1 MTRWGLGAA
10 VAVLLTLAFAVPASA
25 AQLDAYTAVVTPNQL
40 STLAQEGIDIT
51 DQRNVAGG
59 VKVGLVLTQA
69 QRAKLADD
77 GVRASLTRVKGGLTV
92 QQFAARQAANGFQVW
107 RSYDEPGGFHDQM
120 YEFARES
127 RHAKLVRLG
136 TTNQG
141 REILAVKL
149 TEDADEVRDGRRPAV
164 LYSSLQHARE
174 WIASEVNRRLMNW
187 YLDEYRSGNRE
198 VRRLL
203 DDTELWFILVAN
215 PDGYQYTFDH
225 ERLWRKNLRDN
236 NGDGMTQV
244 GDGVDPNRNFPDH
257 FMYDEEGSS
266 SIFSSDTYR
275 GPSATSERETQA
287 MKGLLDRIDFA
298 FQVNYH
304 SVGEWLLYAE
314 GWQVGTPTADDPI
327 YFALSGNLD
336 NPAIPGFHP
345 GLSSDVLYVTNGETT
360 DYAHTSRGTLAWTP
374 ELGDGCPTT
383 DCGFVFPDNEA
394 EVQKEFER
402 NIPFALSVAKSAEDP
417 DDPESSLGIETKPFY
432 IKSDDPY
439 KEGNPGANF
448 TFQYSYGDP
457 QEVRVLAKRS
467 LGKVTLK
474 YRINDGRTRS
484 ASTSEWRGGERYD
497 PADVYYRVMRGFV
510 RGTDPGDEVEV
521 WFEADDRGRGDDG
534 DDDDDRGRRGG
545 DDDEVRSD
553 SFTYQAVSD
562 SNADVLVVAAE
573 DYTGASPV
581 LPGGPQYVDY
591 YVNAIK
597 ESGHDAD
604 VYDVDARGR
613 IAPDQLGVL
622 SHYDAVVWYTG
633 EDVVTRPAG
642 QRPGNADRLAMDEIL
657 EVRAYM
663 NEGGRVL
670 YTGKNAAKQ
679 YTGAGVGSQFY
690 DPKRGTEECRL
701 PGPQPGTTV
710 PNPALDPRRCLLL
723 RGSGDLVND
732 VIGYWFGGFVQVADD
747 GNNPAGGL
755 FDVNGIDDPFTG
767 LAWGF
772 NGPDS
777 ADNQTN
783 SSSFVSTSGIL
794 PTDRFPQFESWPSTR
809 WNKPGGPFD
818 PHTGSQYVYSQI
830 ADVAYKRLTRDVTV
844 PAAGGDLTFW
854 TSYDTEEHWDFLAV
868 EVRRPD
874 GTWTTLPDSGPGQNT
889 TRDTGE
895 SCLAANSGGWR
906 TLHPHLDNYQTQVGQ
921 DACEPTGTGGGQ
933 WHAASGNSGGWEQ
946 WTIDLDQF
954 AGQTVQISIASITDW
969 ATHNLGVFVD
979 DVTLPDGT
987 TTSFEGSLDGWAA
1000 TGPPEGS
1007 GPNANNWTLADASGF
1022 PVGASITT
1030 PSSLMMGFGFEG
1042 IATEARRNEVMGR
1055 ALGHLLG
1062 SG

>member
-1 MTRWGLGAA
+1 MSRWGIGAA
-10 VAVLLTLAFAVPASA
+10 LAVLLTLALAASA
-25 AQLDAYTAVVTPNQL
+25 PAAERLDAYTAVVKPSQL
-40 STLAQEGIDIT
+40 TTLAEEGLDIT
-51 DQRNVAGG
+51 SQRNTARG
-59 VKVGLVLTQA
+59 VKVGLVMTQA
-69 QRAKLADD
+69 QHAKLADD
-77 GVRASLTRVKGGLTV
+77 GIRATLTRVKGGLTV

-107 RSYDEPGGFHDQM
+107 RSYDEPGGFRDQM
-120 YEFARES
+120 YDFARES

-136 TTNQG
+136 TTLQG
-141 REILAVKL
+141 REILAVKV
-149 TEDADEVRDGRRPAV
+149 TEDADKVRDGRRPAV

-187 YLDEYRSGNRE
+187 YMDEYRSGDRE
-198 VRRLL
+198 IRRLL
-203 DDTELWFILVAN
+203 DDTELWFVLVAN

-236 NGDGMTQV
+236 NGDGQTQV
-244 GDGVDPNRNFPDH
+244 GDGVDPNRNFPSH

-266 SIFSSDTYR
+266 SIFSSETYR

-287 MKGLLDRIDFA
+287 MKGLLDRIGFA

-314 GWQVGTPTADDPI
+314 GWQIGTPTADDPI
-327 YFALSGNLD
+327 YYALSGNLD

-360 DYAHTSRGTLAWTP
+360 DYAHANTDALAWTP
-374 ELGDGCPTT
+374 ELGDGCPES

-432 IKSDDPY
+432 VKSDDPY
-439 KEGNPGANF
+439 KEGIPGANF
-448 TFQYSYGDP
+448 TFKYSYGDP

-521 WFEADDRGRGDDG
+521 WFEGKKKA
-534 DDDDDRGRRGG
+534 
-545 DDDEVRSD
+545 RSD

-562 SNADVLVVAAE
+562 SNDDVLVVAAE
-573 DYTGASPV
+573 DYSGASPGPT
-581 LPGGPQYVDY
+581 PGPNYVGYYVDSIE
-591 YVNAIK
+591 A
-597 ESGHDAD
+597 SGYDAD

-613 IAPDQLGVL
+613 TAPDQLGVL
-622 SHYDAVVWYTG
+622 SHYDAVIWYTG
-633 EDVVTRPAG
+633 DDVVTRRAG
-642 QRPGNADRLAMDEIL
+642 WGPGNADRLAMDEIL
-657 EVRAYM
+657 EARAYM
-663 NEGGRVL
+663 NEGGRML

-679 YTGAGVGSQFY
+679 FTGAGVGTQLY
-690 DPKRGTEECRL
+690 DPKGEGPCNPL
-701 PGPQPGTTV
+701 PAGF
-710 PNPALDPRRCLLL
+710 DPRRCLLL

-732 VIGYWFGGFVQVADD
+732 VIEYWFGGYVQVADD
-747 GNNPAGGL
+747 GNNGSGGL
-755 FDVNGIDDPFTG
+755 FDVNGIGDPFMG
-767 LAWGF
+767 LSWGF
-772 NGPDS
+772 NGPES
-777 ADNQTN
+777 AGNQN
-783 SSSFVSTSGIL
+783 SSSSFVSTSGIL

-818 PHTGSQYVYSQI
+818 PHSGSQYVYSQI
-830 ADVAYKRLTRDVTV
+830 ADVAYKRLGRDVAV
-844 PAAGGDLTFW
+844 PDAGGNLTFW
-854 TSYDTEEHWDFLAV
+854 TSYDTEEHWDFLTV
-868 EVRRPD
+868 EVQRPD
-874 GTWTTLPDSGPGQNT
+874 GTWTTLPDSGPGANT
-889 TRDTGE
+889 TQDTGD
-895 SCLAANSGGWR
+895 SCLAENSGGWR
-906 TLHPHLDNYQTQVGQ
+906 TLHPHLDNYQTQNADGT
-921 DACEPTGTGGGQ
+921 CSPSGETGE

-946 WTIDLDQF
+946 WTINLDEF
-954 AGQTVQISIASITDW
+954 RGQTVHVSISYINDW
-969 ATHNLGVFVD
+969 ATQNLGVFID

-987 TTSFEGSLDGWAA
+987 STSFEGSLDGWAA
-1000 TGPPEGS
+1000 EGPAEGS

-1042 IATEARRNEVMGR
+1042 IATAERRNQVMGR

-1062 SG
+1062 SGG